1 MMITMRVL
9 ALFGLCCA
17 GLAGAYGQ
25 IAVIPYQSEDKVLLF
40 DPENNKNLAL
50 LNVAKAPVGVAISE
64 DGKFAYITHP
74 ERGLVTELDLVAKKV
89 NKTIFVGGQPFGIQ
103 LHETWR
109 RVLFITDWSR
119 DALVVVDAERGLVVD
134 LLAVGQ
140 APAGIAIDPVK
151 KRIYTAN
158 REDNTISV
166 LDLFKPKQYG
176 LIETDQGP
184 YAIALAP
191 DGGTLFVAAVQA
203 NSLVAYDTDTLQE
216 KKRAK
221 TGRYPYAIAISADM
235 SAVYVSN
242 QGEDTISRFS
252 YGDLA
257 EQGQIAVGKS
267 PEAIDF
273 IDSKTL
279 LVTNWFSDDL
289 SIVDLVL
296 EKEIRRIPAGKST
309 RAFGRF
315 ISR

>member
-1 MMITMRVL
+1 MIAMRVL
-9 ALFGLCCA
+9 ALLGLCCA

-40 DPENNKNLAL
+40 DPEKNKNLAL

-64 DGKFAYITHP
+64 DDRFTYITHP
-74 ERGLVTELDLVAKKV
+74 ERGLIIELDLA
-89 NKTIFVGGQPFGIQ
+89 
-103 LHETWR
+103 
-109 RVLFITDWSR
+109 
-119 DALVVVDAERGLVVD
+119 
-134 LLAVGQ
+134 
-140 APAGIAIDPVK
+140 VK
-151 KRIYTAN
+151 KI
-158 REDNTISV
+158 
-166 LDLFKPKQYG
+166 
-176 LIETDQGP
+176 
-184 YAIALAP
+184 
-191 DGGTLFVAAVQA
+191 
-203 NSLVAYDTDTLQE
+203 AYDTDTLQE

-289 SIVDLVL
+289 SIVDLAL